1 MKPLIEPCTAPTPR
15 AGRPSP
21 ASAVRSGAA
30 ARQASVAVALA
41 AATLVASLGLAGC
54 APLLVGGAVI
64 GSGLVVTDRRTTGTQ
79 IEDQAIELKAASRVR
94 ELATLGHVNV
104 VSYNRVVL
112 LTGEVP
118 GEAERAAVE
127 AAVARVENV
136 KSVVNEL
143 AVLGNS
149 SMGSRSNDALL
160 STKVKATLVDAKDV
174 QATAVKVVAERGVI
188 YLMGRVTEREAA
200 RAAELARSV
209 GGVQKVVRVFEILTE
224 AQLAELGRAV
234 SAGAAAAAAAAAS
247 APR

>member
-1 MKPLIEPCTAPTPR
+1 MKRLIQPCAAPTPR
-15 AGRPSP
+15 AGQPSP
-21 ASAVRSGAA
+21 ASAVRQAGLAA
-30 ARQASVAVALA
+30 TLA
-41 AATLVASLGLAGC
+41 AATLVSSLGVAGC

-64 GSGLVVTDRRTTGTQ
+64 GGGLVATDRRTTGTQ

-160 STKVKATLVDAKDV
+160 GTKVKATLVDAKDV
-174 QATAVKVVAERGVI
+174 QATAVKVVAERGVV
-188 YLMGRVTEREAA
+188 YLMGRVTEREAT

-224 AQLAELGRAV
+224 AQLAELGRTVA
-234 SAGAAAAAAAAAS
+234 AGAAAAAAAAS